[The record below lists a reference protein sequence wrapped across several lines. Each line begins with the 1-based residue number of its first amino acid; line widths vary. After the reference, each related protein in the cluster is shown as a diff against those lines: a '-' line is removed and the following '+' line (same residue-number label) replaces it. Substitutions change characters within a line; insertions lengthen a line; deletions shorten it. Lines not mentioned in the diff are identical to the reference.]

1 MLSKNP
7 YKGCQEIK
15 KSFLRPKISID
26 LEWKTQNLDRGGKK
40 AYRLG
45 VLPIVTVRHLEY
57 FGRIL
62 HQRRPLMF
70 KGKDIW
76 TILGWPHLK
85 MAFNQ
90 RDMYDFWQKLRN
102 LWIISSILTNSHVF
116 KLDLLGCILKVWRNF
131 CKNSNFQLLFADWWF
146 RDCVGGILLNALSI
160 F

>member
-1 MLSKNP
+1 MLSKKSP
-7 YKGCQEIK
+7 IK
-15 KSFLRPKISID
+15 VVKKWKSHFWGQKSPSILNEKPKISI
-26 LEWKTQNLDRGGKK
+26 EKDRG
-40 AYRLG
+40 LG

-90 RDMYDFWQKLRN
+90 RDMYDFWQKLRT